1 MHVRELRKKTTVYE
15 NVELHAEPI
24 EWSRAEVVV
33 AYRTPDGEWSLE
45 EGEGNEAVG
54 YIHPCNAWGPMD
66 ITQLPVEFFNHQLKE
81 YDPGSEASVRKFVSD
96 WGFPFLPQR
105 NLSKDGGGWA
115 YIDVERINSAI
126 AATDEVR
133 GLAQILGAMWTDEY
147 DRRTKQGRYGT
158 YTEDNSLIL
167 DDEAF
172 ENYEEPVYGE
182 RIPTGAEAE
191 LFRSMSNG
199 VDESDAIS
207 LEEAA
212 LALETLQ
219 IAVLNV
225 MHCIR
230 HGGLIHMKHL
240 DVFNV
245 GGSNMRTIQCGG
257 WRSGA
262 ATSQQVHSMLTAA
275 ICNQMIDAFVD
286 PAPWRDCAC
295 EGCDV
300 TFKRKQ
306 SKAKAP
312 ASDSIYCC
320 SACEERQKKRNQ
332 RAAAK
337 NRIQH

>member
-15 NVELHAEPI
+15 NVVLHADPI
-24 EWSRAEVVV
+24 EWSRASVVV
-33 AYRTPDGEWSLE
+33 AYRTPGGEWSLE
-45 EGEGNEAVG
+45 DGEGYEVIG
-54 YIHPCNAWGPMD
+54 YIHPCNEWGPIGFGD
-66 ITQLPVEFFNHQLKE
+66 LPVEFFNHQLKE
-81 YDPGSEASVRKFVSD
+81 YDPRSEASVRKFVQD

-115 YIDVERINSAI
+115 YQDTDRINSAI
-126 AATDEVR
+126 SATNDVR
-133 GLAQILGAMWTDEY
+133 DLAQVLGAMWNDEY
-147 DRRTKQGRYGT
+147 ERRTKQGRYGT
-158 YTEDNSLIL
+158 YTEDNSLII
-167 DDEAF
+167 DEDAF
-172 ENYEEPVYGE
+172 EEYEEPVYGE
-182 RIPTGAEAE
+182 RIPTGAEAD
-191 LFRSMSNG
+191 LFRSLSG
-199 VDESDAIS
+199 GAEDSDAIS
-207 LEEAA
+207 FLEAS
-212 LALETLQ
+212 LTLEVLQ
-219 IAVLNV
+219 VAILNI

-230 HGGLIHMKHL
+230 HGGLIHTKHL
-240 DVFNV
+240 DAINI
-245 GGSNMRTIQCGG
+245 GSSNARRIHCGD

-275 ICNQMIDAFVD
+275 ICNQVIDAFED

-306 SKAKAP
+306 SKAKTP